1 VLHGVLVVVLL
12 LRARACVYVVP
23 HIPHS
28 PVLARV

>member
-1 VLHGVLVVVLL
+1 VLHGVLWVVLL

-23 HIPHS
+23 HIPHI